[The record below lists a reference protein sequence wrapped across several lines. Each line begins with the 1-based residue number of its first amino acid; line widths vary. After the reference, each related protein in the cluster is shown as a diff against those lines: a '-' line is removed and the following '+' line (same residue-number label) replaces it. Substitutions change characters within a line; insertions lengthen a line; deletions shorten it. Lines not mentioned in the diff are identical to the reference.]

1 MRLQDAQLNS
11 RTGAAGND
19 AGIRRAEIVITNY
32 HSFQHRETLAL
43 SKVARSFLQGN
54 APEPVKTLETDALM
68 LERACGKLL
77 SFERVN
83 VLNDEAHHC
92 YRHKV
97 GGDAEEAL
105 TGEDKK
111 EAAANEEA
119 ARLWINGIEALDR
132 HLAKVVRATYD
143 LSATPFFLRGSG
155 YPEGYLFP
163 WVVSDFS
170 LMDAIESGIVKL
182 PRVPVTDNLVGTD
195 VVVYRDLWKSIG
207 KSLPKTA
214 AGANKLS
221 PFDLPPMLQTALY
234 ALYSHYKGE
243 FQRWQHVGIGVPPVF
258 IVVCQNTAIS
268 KLVFEWIAGFERGG
282 AIRSAHSRKRAECR
296 TWQRK
301 SVLNLLSNTR
311 MPRCPHG
318 MASLN

>member
-92 YRHKV
+92 YRYKV

-143 LSATPFFLRGSG
+143 LSATPFSCADRAIPKAICSPGS
-155 YPEGYLFP
+155 
-163 WVVSDFS
+163 
-170 LMDAIESGIVKL
+170 
-182 PRVPVTDNLVGTD
+182 
-195 VVVYRDLWKSIG
+195 
-207 KSLPKTA
+207 
-214 AGANKLS
+214 S
-221 PFDLPPMLQTALY
+221 P
-234 ALYSHYKGE
+234 
-243 FQRWQHVGIGVPPVF
+243 
-258 IVVCQNTAIS
+258 IS
-268 KLVFEWIAGFERGG
+268 A
-282 AIRSAHSRKRAECR
+282 
-296 TWQRK
+296 
-301 SVLNLLSNTR
+301 
-311 MPRCPHG
+311 
-318 MASLN
+318 